1 MLHVNDT
8 VEQNYLVNMDLD
20 VSLVHFQDLLHYR
33 DRPLALV
40 RHELYFN
47 AIQLAVP
54 FPQRSYGVLVQL
66 VNKEQAIPSSYLQ
79 SRGFKD
85 RWSLTFYHTP
95 CWKRMISGLSTVA
108 SSMMSLETSNIKNYL
123 YLK

>member
-20 VSLVHFQDLLHYR
+20 VFFVHLQDLLHYG
-33 DRPLALV
+33 DRLLALV

-66 VNKEQAIPSSYLQ
+66 VNKEQAIPSSY
-79 SRGFKD
+79 RAGN
-85 RWSLTFYHTP
+85 
-95 CWKRMISGLSTVA
+95 G
-108 SSMMSLETSNIKNYL
+108 
-123 YLK
+123 